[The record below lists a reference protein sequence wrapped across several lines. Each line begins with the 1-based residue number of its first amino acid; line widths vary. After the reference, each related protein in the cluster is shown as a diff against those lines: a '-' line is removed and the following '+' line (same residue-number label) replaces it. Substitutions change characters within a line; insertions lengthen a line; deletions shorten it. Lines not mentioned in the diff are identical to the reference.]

1 MDRIKRQLS
10 RWADVPPA
18 VLAARAAEVV
28 LIAVVPGGF
37 AVWLAYRLIRART
50 ASA

>member
-18 VLAARAAEVV
+18 LFAARAAEVV

-37 AVWLAYRLIRART
+37 VMWLAYRLIRART